1 MTIEQRQRYI
11 AQGKVCSTCK
21 RGRPDADGNIA
32 CHKPQV
38 LEICGVCDLW
48 KPWEGEGYDAR
59 RV

>member
-1 MTIEQRQRYI
+1 MTTAERQKCI
-11 AQGKVCSTCK
+11 VQGKVCSTCK

-48 KPWEGEGYDAR
+48 EHWEVESS
-59 RV
+59 